1 MKKTIHIVLVSVGLC
16 FWATGVA
23 TAQDL
28 LPTRLTLYQAIE
40 IAQAQSPD
48 ALIAKHRFKASY
60 WEFRNFEAQFM
71 PMLSFDGTIPTWA
84 RAINKYTNAD
94 GTEVYVGQEY
104 ARYFGALSLSKTI
117 GLTGGEVFIRSRLE
131 RVDNFSD
138 STRTSWLSS
147 PVTIGLSQPLFSHN
161 PYRWQKKIDPIK
173 YEEAKRRYLEDNEQI
188 AITTTNYFFNLLL
201 SQIGLK
207 IAQVNEASYDTLYR
221 IAQGRYNMGTIGE
234 NELLQLELNLLR
246 SRNEVQTSL
255 LEVENNQFK
264 LKSYLRIKGD
274 DPLDLVPPVDAW
286 HGEVE
291 SAKAIDQALTNR
303 SSAIAFDRRLL
314 EARRDVYK
322 ARSDNRFSATL
333 DMEYGL
339 SQTASSVED
348 VYRNPQDQQ
357 QISLGLHVPILDWG
371 LARGRIKLAE
381 SNEELVKTSIE
392 QERIDFEQE
401 VFLSVMQFNMQPT
414 QLKIAAKSDTVAGRS
429 FQVAKARYM
438 IGKISITD
446 LNITQNE
453 KDQARRGFISSLQR
467 YWLNYYLI
475 RKLTL
480 YDFKNKEPLTF
491 DLSKLL

>member
-1 MKKTIHIVLVSVGLC
+1 MNKKIIIILGLLALMPLFATIVS
-16 FWATGVA
+16 
-23 TAQDL
+23 AQE
-28 LPTRLTLYQAIE
+28 PSRVKLTLHQAIE
-40 IAQAQSPD
+40 IAQTQSPD

-60 WEFRNFEAQFM
+60 WEYRNFEAQFM
-71 PMLSFDGTIPTWA
+71 PMLSFDGTLPQWS
-84 RAINKYTNAD
+84 RSINKYTNAD
-94 GTEVYVGQEY
+94 GTEVYVGQEF

-117 GLTGGEVFIRSRLE
+117 GLTGGEVFVRSRLE

-161 PYRWQKKIDPIK
+161 TYRWQKKIDPIK

-246 SRNEVQTSL
+246 SRNEVQTSM

-264 LKSYLRIKGD
+264 LKSYLRLKGEEN
-274 DPLDLVPPVDAW
+274 LTLIPPTEAW

-291 SAKAIDQALTNR
+291 TAKAIEQALSNR

-314 EARRDVYK
+314 EARRDVSK

-333 DMEYGL
+333 DVEYGL
-339 SQTASSVED
+339 SQTASEVKD
-348 VYRNPQDQQ
+348 AYRNPQDQQ

-371 LARGRIKLAE
+371 LAKGRIKLAE

-446 LNITQNE
+446 LNIAQNE
-453 KDQARRGFISSLQR
+453 KDQARRGFISSLQS
-467 YWLNYYLI
+467 YWLNYYSI

-480 YDFKNKEPLTF
+480 YDFKEKTTLLFNI
-491 DLSKLL
+491 SKLL